1 MSINKK
7 TIGITGATGV
17 LGRIL
22 KEKLEDLSYTA
33 NTFNEDIRDSA
44 AVHNW
49 IQANDFHAVFHLA
62 ALVPVT
68 VVEKN
73 PLDAYAINV
82 GGTINLLNA
91 IKTLPNKPWLF
102 YASTCHVYKS
112 KKTPIAEDDEIEPIN
127 TYGQTKYTG
136 EKVCTAYQLQ
146 TAAAICIGRIFSFFH
161 ASQKEPFLYPSIK
174 SRVAKHAPLT
184 PFVLEGADNVRD
196 FMNAENTVEIF
207 IKLMQKNNN
216 DIVNIGTG
224 IPVTIKD
231 FVQNAFPSLTNIT
244 YKEHVP
250 NFLVAD
256 IQKLNSILGA

>member
-1 MSINKK
+1 MENKK

-17 LGRIL
+17 LGSIL
-22 KEKLEDLSYTA
+22 KEKLEALSYTV
-33 NTFNEDIRDSA
+33 NTFREDIRNSA

-49 IQANDFHAVFHLA
+49 IQANNFHAVFHLA

-91 IKTLPNKPWLF
+91 IKTLHVKPWIF

-127 TYGQTKYTG
+127 TYGQTKYIG
-136 EKVCTAYQLQ
+136 EKVCTAYSLQ
-146 TAAAICIGRIFSFFH
+146 TAAPICIGRIFSFFH

-174 SRVAKHAPLT
+174 SRAAVHDPQT

-196 FMNAENTVEIF
+196 FMNAENTVDIF
-207 IKLMQKNNN
+207 IKLMGKNNSYV
-216 DIVNIGTG
+216 VNIGTG
-224 IPVTIKD
+224 IPITIKD
-231 FVQNAFPSLTNIT
+231 FVQKAFPALTNIT

-256 IQKLNSILGA
+256 INKLNSILGA

>member
-1 MSINKK
+1 LNSNKT

-22 KEKLEDLSYTA
+22 KEKLEALSYTVS
-33 NTFNEDIRDSA
+33 TFNEDIRDSA
-44 AVHNW
+44 AAHNW
-49 IQANDFHAVFHLA
+49 IESNDFRAVFHLA

-82 GGTINLLNA
+82 GGTINLLNS
-91 IKTLPNKPWLF
+91 IKTLPNKPWFF

-112 KKTPIAEDDEIEPIN
+112 KQTPIAEVDEIEPIN
-127 TYGQTKYTG
+127 MYGQTKYQG
-136 EKVCTAYQLQ
+136 EKVCMAYQLQ
-146 TAAAICIGRIFSFFH
+146 TAAGICIGRIFSFFH

-174 SRVAKHAPLT
+174 SRVAKHDLST

-196 FMNAENTVEIF
+196 FMNAENTVDIF
-207 IKLMQKNNN
+207 IKLMEKNNT

-224 IPVTIKD
+224 IPITIKD

-256 IQKLNSILGA
+256 IKKLNSILGA

>member
-1 MSINKK
+1 LNNNKT

-17 LGRIL
+17 LGSIL
-22 KEKLEDLSYTA
+22 KEKLEALSYTV
-33 NTFNEDIRDSA
+33 NTFKEDIRNST

-49 IQANDFHAVFHLA
+49 IQANNFHAVFHLA

-91 IKTLPNKPWLF
+91 IKTLAVKPWIF

-112 KKTPIAEDDEIEPIN
+112 KKIPIAEDDEIEPIN

-136 EKVCTAYQLQ
+136 EKVCTAYHLQ
-146 TAAAICIGRIFSFFH
+146 TAATICIGRIFSFFH
-161 ASQKEPFLYPSIK
+161 ASQKEPFLYPSIR
-174 SRVAKHAPLT
+174 SRAAGHDPKT
-184 PFVLEGADNVRD
+184 PFALEGADNVRD
-196 FMNAENTVEIF
+196 FMNAENTVDIF
-207 IKLMQKNNN
+207 LKLMEKNNN

-224 IPVTIKD
+224 TSITIKD
-231 FVQNAFPSLTNIT
+231 FVQKAFPALTNIT

-256 IQKLNSILGA
+256 IKKLNSILGA